1 MNFQLGLIAKK
12 IGMTQI
18 FAEDGTRVPVTVLHV
33 AGNVVTAHRTS
44 ERDEYTALQV
54 GYQEKK
60 ESRANK
66 AELGLFKKAGV
77 TPRQEIREFRVSP
90 ARLGEFPVGGELT
103 AAVFAEGSLVDVSG
117 TSKGKGFQGVIK
129 RHNMEGEK
137 NSHGQHEFFRHGG
150 SIGCRKTPGR
160 VHKGKRMTGHMGD
173 ERVTVQNL
181 KVAKIDVENG
191 LVLVRGPIPGA
202 NNCFVT
208 IRQAIKPAIRA
219 NQNTGA

>member
-18 FAEDGTRVPVTVLHV
+18 FDADGTRVPVTVLHV

-44 ERDEYTALQV
+44 ERDDYTALQI

-60 ESRANK
+60 ESRTNK
-66 AELGLFKKAGV
+66 PELGLFKKAGV

-103 AAVFAEGSLVDVSG
+103 AAVFAEGSLVDVAG

-137 NSHGQHEFFRHGG
+137 ATHGQHEFYRHGG

-181 KVAKIDVENG
+181 KVAKIDLENG
-191 LVLVRGPIPGA
+191 LVLVRGPIPGG
-202 NNCFVT
+202 NNTFVT

>member
-33 AGNVVTAHRTS
+33 AGNVVTAHRTE
-44 ERDEYTALQV
+44 ERDGYTALQV
-54 GYQEKK
+54 GFEEKK

-77 TPRQEIREFRVSP
+77 TPRKQLREFRVAP
-90 ARLGEFPVGGELT
+90 GRLGEFPVGGDLT
-103 AAVFAEGSLVDVSG
+103 AGVFSEGALVDVTG
-117 TSKGKGFQGVIK
+117 TSKGKGYQGVIK

-160 VHKGKRMTGHMGD
+160 VHRGKRMTGHMGD
-173 ERVTVQNL
+173 ERVTCQNL
-181 KVAKIDVENG
+181 KVAKIDLESG
-191 LVLVRGPIPGA
+191 LVLVRGPVPGA
-202 NNCFVT
+202 NNTYVT
-208 IRQAIKPAIRA
+208 IRHAIKPAIRA

>member
-33 AGNVVTAHRTS
+33 AGNVVTAHRTV
-44 ERDEYTALQV
+44 ERDGYTALQV
-54 GYQEKK
+54 GFDEKK
-60 ESRANK
+60 ESRATK
-66 AELGLFKKAGV
+66 PELGAFKKAGV
-77 TPRQEIREFRVSP
+77 TPRNEVREFRVAP
-90 ARLGEFPVGGELT
+90 GRLGEFPVGGELG
-103 AAVFAEGSLVDVSG
+103 AGVFAEGSLVDVSG
-117 TSKGKGFQGVIK
+117 VSKGKGYQGVIK

-160 VHKGKRMTGHMGD
+160 VHRGKRMTGHMGD

-181 KVAKIDVENG
+181 KVAKIDLESG

-202 NNCFVT
+202 NNCYVT